1 MGGSVHPGGLRS
13 RGRAPW
19 LSAPQWWRPKGHFN
33 GKGGL
38 RPKAPEHLISRS
50 HGDIDKL
57 LRATL
62 DALSISTGGSLLSD
76 DSLVVRVRSSKCYCV
91 EGEPACGNKSCPI
104 SILLSRKVENS
115 EFLSK
120 PRQRDTVYH
129 NRNQV
134 QAKLDDA
141 LYLALYKYCAKEK
154 LNINSFLK
162 ITIAYY
168 LKNHG

>member
-1 MGGSVHPGGLRS
+1 MIEIVVYGQP
-13 RGRAPW
+13 
-19 LSAPQWWRPKGHFN
+19 APQGSKRLVGKVMLESSKKVQPWRQDVKQAVLSQYNGLPIESAVAIGIEFRFQRPKGHFN

-91 EGEPACGNKSCPI
+91 EGELPGAYI
-104 SILLSRKVENS
+104 RVAILPDTRK
-115 EFLSK
+115 
-120 PRQRDTVYH
+120 Q
-129 NRNQV
+129 
-134 QAKLDDA
+134 
-141 LYLALYKYCAKEK
+141 
-154 LNINSFLK
+154 
-162 ITIAYY
+162 
-168 LKNHG
+168 

>member
-1 MGGSVHPGGLRS
+1 MIEIVVYGQP
-13 RGRAPW
+13 
-19 LSAPQWWRPKGHFN
+19 APQGSKRLVGKVMLESSKKVQPWRQDVKQAVLSQYNGLPIESAVDIGIEFRFQRPKGHFN

-91 EGEPACGNKSCPI
+91 EGELPGANI
-104 SILLSRKVENS
+104 HVAILPDTRK
-115 EFLSK
+115 
-120 PRQRDTVYH
+120 Q
-129 NRNQV
+129 
-134 QAKLDDA
+134 
-141 LYLALYKYCAKEK
+141 
-154 LNINSFLK
+154 
-162 ITIAYY
+162 
-168 LKNHG
+168 